1 VPPPSPLSRRP
12 LTIKRRV
19 SFHVTAPRRPHQPV
33 RISHPKGKT
42 KQTVC
47 ETKRRNTLLGDR
59 DDADR
64 GRDGILRR
72 CRRRRVAV
80 GDVPERAAT
89 AALGAR
95 RRGSRR
101 APCLGAHFVVLL
113 LVGAARRGRLGWST
127 GGRGGGE
134 EGGGTDPD
142 SVRADGPALAIHP
155 RQGPAGSLEE
165 VRISRSLTR
174 FRCLILI
181 GCLQNALIV
190 SERGLGGVCFS
201 FSSLFISFRKI

>member
-59 DDADR
+59 DDANR

-101 APCLGAHFVVLL
+101 APCLGAHLVVLL
-113 LVGAARRGRLGWST
+113 LVGGGAAG
-127 GGRGGGE
+127 
-134 EGGGTDPD
+134 
-142 SVRADGPALAIHP
+142 VPAVA
-155 RQGPAGSLEE
+155 EE
-165 VRISRSLTR
+165 VRREVAQIQTLCAQMDRLWRSIPAKGQRDLWKR
-174 FRCLILI
+174 
-181 GCLQNALIV
+181 
-190 SERGLGGVCFS
+190 
-201 FSSLFISFRKI
+201 